1 MITGKELSS
10 TKTQAFQVTKDF
22 NDLMDTV
29 KDQLKKMESVD
40 LKMHEMAINRDGVPE
55 VTYMYNYICM
65 NDKLREVLKIL
76 LKEYV

>member
-40 LKMHEMAINRDGVPE
+40 LKMHERAINRDGVPE